1 MLLSSSEVLDP
12 SNEGDTKPLTV
23 HQFQVSPDFLLSV
36 KKKQFQK
43 LILPFSH
50 TGQRTGLF
58 STGTE
63 HELGF
68 KVTKTSYCCSNTTAQ
83 ASLLSTWTRYL
94 SLYTEDEK

>member
-12 SNEGDTKPLTV
+12 SIEGDTKPFNSSSISG
-23 HQFQVSPDFLLSV
+23 QSRLSSIS
-36 KKKQFQK
+36 KNTEFQK

-50 TGQRTGLF
+50 TAQRTGLF

-83 ASLLSTWTRYL
+83 ASLSSIWTRYL